1 MNPENS
7 SYEELFERGKEL
19 RCLYAIDDI
28 LKDHSISLD
37 TIFDKVISTI
47 PSGWQ
52 YSKHCVARIIY
63 GLTEVKSANFKR
75 TSWQQTAALIVD
87 KKQVGSIEV
96 YYTEKPSGKENPFL
110 YEEQKL
116 LETLANHLSTHIFHR
131 QVFHTFKEMQ
141 EAQKILSHLQ
151 DNHADLMSTLQN
163 IDIDKFTQY
172 LKKTSAHSISS
183 TEELE
188 KLPVQSDKH
197 WRWRMSVAKAIKH
210 YLDHNKFGVK
220 EVYIFGSTKNATAG
234 FASDIDLIIHFLG
247 TEKQK
252 NDLLL
257 WLEGWSY
264 CLGEINYQRTGKRV
278 DKLLDVHLVT
288 DEDIR
293 NRTSFAVKINAIDDG
308 ARPLKGELE

>member
-28 LKDHSISLD
+28 LKDHSVSLE
-37 TIFDKVISTI
+37 TILNKVITTL

-52 YSKHCVARIIY
+52 YSKFCVARIIH
-63 GLTEVKSANFKR
+63 GLTEVKSADFRR
-75 TSWQQTAALIVD
+75 TQWQQTAPLIVD
-87 KKQVGSIEV
+87 KKHVGSIEV
-96 YYTEKPSGKENPFL
+96 YYTKNLSGKENPFL

-116 LETLANHLSTHIFHR
+116 LDTIANHLSTHIFHR
-131 QVFHTFKEMQ
+131 RVFHTFKEMQ
-141 EAQKILSHLQ
+141 EAQNILAHLQ
-151 DNHADLMSTLQN
+151 DNHADLVATLQN
-163 IDIDKFTQY
+163 IDIEKFNQY
-172 LKKTSAHSISS
+172 LESSAHSISS
-183 TEELE
+183 TEEIE

-197 WRWRMSVAKAIKH
+197 WRWRMSVAKAIKR
-210 YLDHNKFGVK
+210 YLDHEKYCVN

-234 FASDIDLIIHFLG
+234 PASDIDLIIHFQG
-247 TEKQK
+247 TDKQK
-252 NDLLL
+252 DDLLL

-293 NRTSFAVKINAIDDG
+293 NKTSFAVKIDAIDDG
-308 ARPLKGELE
+308 ARALKGELE